1 MAAQT
6 KIIKCVIKLELKI
19 EMLQNLNANET
30 LCIHLIFNMYK
41 YNWFDCNFILELNVL
56 KQNKALTTLDYI
68 TQHSSFSRAYVFY
81 VTS

>member
-1 MAAQT
+1 MKNMNQKRVFGSKMAAQT

-41 YNWFDCNFILELNVL
+41 YN
-56 KQNKALTTLDYI
+56 
-68 TQHSSFSRAYVFY
+68 
-81 VTS
+81 